1 MKSKRN
7 LLLAIICCVCI
18 AQAEA
23 VEPLNTDD
31 AGTVKKNTNQIEMYF
46 YGINKVNQTSGPG
59 QDSVSPGEEF
69 SGAGSAKTLPIVYT
83 RGITDDI
90 EMGIGSH
97 YNFTPRG
104 DYSPVSNYALGAKWR
119 FLGTEGE
126 GLNLAVKPYVQFP
139 LSVQQ
144 QVAGFGQAAFNYGVT
159 MIASHYFN
167 EQIEVHVNI
176 GYVRSPYN
184 VNYLNGGSATPL
196 RLNQYLAS
204 IAPIWSVMDGLRLA
218 IDVGVQT
225 NPPATEQ
232 QSVMYGMLA
241 AIVGITD
248 DLDFGIS
255 MLRSAQNSAQ
265 VLTGSG
271 PNSTRLDVGF
281 TWRFE

>member
-1 MKSKRN
+1 MKYKRR
-7 LLLAIICCVCI
+7 LLAAILCYSCICQV
-18 AQAEA
+18 EA

-46 YGINKVNQTSGPG
+46 YGINKVDQGSGPS

-69 SGAGSAKTLPIVYT
+69 LGVGSAKTLPIVYT

-90 EMGIGSH
+90 EMGIGTH
-97 YNFTPRG
+97 FNFTPRG
-104 DYSPVSNYALGAKWR
+104 DYSPVSNYGLGAKWR
-119 FLGTEGE
+119 FWGKEGD
-126 GLNLAVKPYVQFP
+126 GWNFAVKPYVQFP
-139 LSVQQ
+139 LTVQQ

-159 MIASHYFN
+159 MIGSHYFN
-167 EQIEVHVNI
+167 EQFEVHTNV

-196 RLNQYLAS
+196 RLNQYLVS

-218 IDVGVQT
+218 IDIGVQT
-225 NPPATEQ
+225 NPPASEQ
-232 QSVMYGMLA
+232 RSVMYGMLA

-255 MLRSAQNSAQ
+255 MLRSAQNSAE